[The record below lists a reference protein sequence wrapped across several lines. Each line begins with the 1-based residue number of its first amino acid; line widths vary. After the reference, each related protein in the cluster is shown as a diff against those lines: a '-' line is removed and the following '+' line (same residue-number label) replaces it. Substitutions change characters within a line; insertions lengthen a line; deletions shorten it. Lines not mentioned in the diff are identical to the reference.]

1 LKVYINKYRSN
12 WLSPYTIL
20 DKVFFWRE
28 IKYEEPVIARWSDR
42 LQPFC
47 LALSRVLDIVNPKI
61 DYVKID
67 RWDTWSMDHTLST
80 IALPMLIQLQKS
92 THGAP
97 GVDDEDVPEHLRS
110 TAPGARDNCK
120 EEWDIDDNHFL
131 RWDWVLEEMIHAHR
145 SKVDDSWEDQF
156 WTGEWGDTLWEKS
169 DVEFPNPETG
179 VMEST
184 YQMSHTGNRECDW
197 DGLKKEQERIQ
208 NGFRLF
214 GKYYQNLWD

>member
-1 LKVYINKYRSN
+1 MKVYINKYRDN

-28 IKYEEPVIARWSDR
+28 IDYEEPVIARWSDR
-42 LQPFC
+42 LNPLC
-47 LALSRVLDIVNPKI
+47 VALQRVLDIVHPKI

-67 RWDTWSMDHTLST
+67 RWDTWSMDHTLSQ

-97 GVDDEDVPEHLRS
+97 CVDDEDVPEGIGLRS
-110 TAPGARDNCK
+110 TEAEPK
-120 EEWDIDDNHFL
+120 EDEYDVDSNHFK

-145 SKVDDSWEDQF
+145 SKVDDAWEDQF

-169 DVEFPNPETG
+169 DVEFPNPKTG

-184 YQMSHTGNRECDW
+184 YQMSHTGNRTCDW
-197 DGLKKEQERIQ
+197 DGLKKEHERIQ

-214 GKYYQNLWD
+214 GRYYQNLWD

>member
-1 LKVYINKYRSN
+1 LKVYINKYRDN

-28 IKYEEPVIARWSDR
+28 IDYEEPVIARWSDR
-42 LQPFC
+42 LQPLC
-47 LALSRVLDIVNPKI
+47 LALQRVLGVVNPKI

-80 IALPMLIQLQKS
+80 IALPMLIQLKS
-92 THGAP
+92 TAHGAP
-97 GVDDEDVPEHLRS
+97 LVDDEDVPEGIGLRS
-110 TAPGARDNCK
+110 TEAEPK
-120 EEWDIDDNHFL
+120 EDEYDVDSNHFK

-169 DVEFPNPETG
+169 DVEFPNPITG
-179 VMEST
+179 KMEST
-184 YQMSHTGNRECDW
+184 YSMSQTGNRECDW
-197 DGLKKEQERIQ
+197 EGLKKEQERIQ

>member
-1 LKVYINKYRSN
+1 LKVYINRYRDN

-28 IKYEEPVIARWSDR
+28 IDYEEPVIARWSDR
-42 LQPFC
+42 LQPLC
-47 LALSRVLDIVNPKI
+47 LALQSVLGVINPKI

-67 RWDTWSMDHTLST
+67 RWDTWSMDHTLSA
-80 IALPMLIQLQKS
+80 IALPMLIQLQES

-120 EEWDIDDNHFL
+120 DEWDIDNNHFL
-131 RWDWVLEEMIHAHR
+131 RWDWVLKEMIHAHR

-169 DVEFPNPETG
+169 DVEFPNPITG
-179 VMEST
+179 KMEST
-184 YQMSHTGNRECDW
+184 YSMSQTGTRECDW
-197 DGLKKEQERIQ
+197 EGLRKEHERIQ

-214 GKYYQNLWD
+214 GKYYQNLWS

>member
-1 LKVYINKYRSN
+1 MKVYINKYRDN

-28 IKYEEPVIARWSDR
+28 IDYEEPVIARWSDR
-42 LQPFC
+42 LQPLC
-47 LALSRVLDIVNPKI
+47 LALQSVLGVINPKI
-61 DYVKID
+61 DWVKID
-67 RWDTWSMDHTLST
+67 RWDTWSMDHTLSQ

-97 GVDDEDVPEHLRS
+97 GVDDKDVPEHLRS
-110 TAPGARDNCK
+110 TAPGARDNCE

-131 RWDWVLEEMIHAHR
+131 RWDWVLKEMIHAHR
-145 SKVDDSWEDQF
+145 SKVDDAWEDQF

-169 DVEFPNPETG
+169 DVEFPNPITG
-179 VMEST
+179 KMEST
-184 YQMSHTGNRECDW
+184 YSMSQTGTRECDW

>member
-1 LKVYINKYRSN
+1 LKVYINKYRDN

-28 IKYEEPVIARWSDR
+28 IDYEEPVIARWSDR
-42 LQPFC
+42 LQPLC
-47 LALSRVLDIVNPKI
+47 LALQSVLGVINPKI

-67 RWDTWSMDHTLST
+67 RWDTWSMDHTLSA
-80 IALPMLIQLQKS
+80 IALPMLIQLQES

-110 TAPGARDNCK
+110 TAPGARDNCE
-120 EEWDIDDNHFL
+120 EEWDIDNNHFL
-131 RWDWVLEEMIHAHR
+131 RWDWVLKEMIHAHR
-145 SKVDDSWEDQF
+145 SKVDDAWEDQF

-169 DVEFPNPETG
+169 DVEFPNPITG
-179 VMEST
+179 KMEST
-184 YQMSHTGNRECDW
+184 YSMSQTGTRECDW
-197 DGLKKEQERIQ
+197 EGLRKEQERIQ

>member
-1 LKVYINKYRSN
+1 MKVYINKYRDN

-28 IKYEEPVIARWSDR
+28 IDYEEPVIARWSDR
-42 LQPFC
+42 LQPLC
-47 LALSRVLDIVNPKI
+47 LALQSVLGVINPKI

-67 RWDTWSMDHTLST
+67 RWDTWSMDHTLSQ
-80 IALPMLIQLQKS
+80 IVLPMLIQLQDSK
-92 THGAP
+92 HGAP
-97 GVDDEDVPEHLRS
+97 FVDDEDVPEGIGLRS
-110 TAPGARDNCK
+110 TEAEPKKD
-120 EEWDIDDNHFL
+120 EYDVDSNHFK

-156 WTGEWGDTLWEKS
+156 WTGEWGDTIWTKS

-197 DGLKKEQERIQ
+197 EGLRKEQERIQ

-214 GKYYQNLWD
+214 GRYYQNLWD

>member
-1 LKVYINKYRSN
+1 LKVYINKYRDN

-28 IKYEEPVIARWSDR
+28 IDYEEPVIARWSDR
-42 LQPFC
+42 LQPLC
-47 LALSRVLDIVNPKI
+47 LALQSVLGVINPKI
-61 DYVKID
+61 DWVKID
-67 RWDTWSMDHTLST
+67 RWDTWSMDHTLSQ

-97 GVDDEDVPEHLRS
+97 GVDDKDVPEHLRS
-110 TAPGARDNCK
+110 TAPGARDNCE

-131 RWDWVLEEMIHAHR
+131 RWDWVLKEMIHAHR
-145 SKVDDSWEDQF
+145 SKVDDAWEDQF

-169 DVEFPNPETG
+169 DVEFPNPITG
-179 VMEST
+179 KMEST
-184 YQMSHTGNRECDW
+184 YSMSQTGTRECDW